1 MYAELKVEFD
11 SNEINFQQSSNLQG
25 VLMENISSEYAEKL
39 HGNQLNPYSQCILK
53 EEGKTIWY
61 LKTLNTEAYEMLL
74 LPMTKL
80 DTITLRKKNKTVNLL
95 NKTVRIKEDK
105 ELIKEFYE
113 NKCSRYLELSFKT
126 PTSFKRD
133 GKYVI
138 YPDLSLIY
146 GSLMRKFSAAS
157 EEFNMY
163 DEDTLEELVTQ
174 SEIAAIGAV
183 DSPVVKDVKTN
194 LPMIPGSS
202 LKGKMRS
209 LLAKEFNEQI
219 TEPKGDH
226 ERISR
231 LFGSSEKN
239 KIKRSRLLFS
249 DMVLANEQELREAG
263 LQSMTEVKFEN
274 SISRLTAVANPRQ
287 IERVVRGSVFELDLI
302 YEMENEQ
309 EFIED
314 MQTLAEGMKL
324 LQYDYLGGSGS
335 RGYGKIQFNN
345 VHAEGVI
352 GNVDNILIDKC
363 NEILKE
369 VVNA

>member
-174 SEIAAIGAV
+174 SEIVRYRLQTI
-183 DSPVVKDVKTN
+183 PFPLEKTN
-194 LPMIPGSS
+194 ITGFIGNICIHI
-202 LKGKMRS
+202 KGPETMARYVRM
-209 LLAKEFNEQI
+209 LAKFGEFSGIGIKTGMGMGAMKYIRRNE
-219 TEPKGDH
+219 D
-226 ERISR
+226 
-231 LFGSSEKN
+231 
-239 KIKRSRLLFS
+239 
-249 DMVLANEQELREAG
+249 D
-263 LQSMTEVKFEN
+263 
-274 SISRLTAVANPRQ
+274 
-287 IERVVRGSVFELDLI
+287 
-302 YEMENEQ
+302 
-309 EFIED
+309 
-314 MQTLAEGMKL
+314 
-324 LQYDYLGGSGS
+324 
-335 RGYGKIQFNN
+335 
-345 VHAEGVI
+345 
-352 GNVDNILIDKC
+352 
-363 NEILKE
+363 
-369 VVNA
+369 

>member
-146 GSLMRKFSAAS
+146 GSLPEDEELEDILKGATYSLLKRSGFIDSQTYATQQMRKSDIYVFSA
-157 EEFNMY
+157 
-163 DEDTLEELVTQ
+163 
-174 SEIAAIGAV
+174 
-183 DSPVVKDVKTN
+183 
-194 LPMIPGSS
+194 GSCFVNTF
-202 LKGKMRS
+202 KGKVIEERNGGTHPIFRY
-209 LLAKEFNEQI
+209 AKAF
-219 TEPKGDH
+219 
-226 ERISR
+226 
-231 LFGSSEKN
+231 F
-239 KIKRSRLLFS
+239 
-249 DMVLANEQELREAG
+249 M
-263 LQSMTEVKFEN
+263 
-274 SISRLTAVANPRQ
+274 
-287 IERVVRGSVFELDLI
+287 
-302 YEMENEQ
+302 
-309 EFIED
+309 
-314 MQTLAEGMKL
+314 
-324 LQYDYLGGSGS
+324 
-335 RGYGKIQFNN
+335 
-345 VHAEGVI
+345 GV
-352 GNVDNILIDKC
+352 
-363 NEILKE
+363 
-369 VVNA
+369 

>member
-146 GSLMRKFSAAS
+146 QSQIRSELSTGRKNRKILNRNIGIIEKKAFCTLKHTDKEDVEFDNMSGIIVGDSEPLSREDIVLCQKWEQHVDGSYK
-157 EEFNMY
+157 
-163 DEDTLEELVTQ
+163 TL
-174 SEIAAIGAV
+174 
-183 DSPVVKDVKTN
+183 N
-194 LPMIPGSS
+194 LLRECIKPGTVIKSS
-202 LKGKMRS
+202 LTID
-209 LLAKEFNEQI
+209 E
-219 TEPKGDH
+219 TECNLK
-226 ERISR
+226 
-231 LFGSSEKN
+231 
-239 KIKRSRLLFS
+239 
-249 DMVLANEQELREAG
+249 
-263 LQSMTEVKFEN
+263 
-274 SISRLTAVANPRQ
+274 
-287 IERVVRGSVFELDLI
+287 
-302 YEMENEQ
+302 
-309 EFIED
+309 IED
-314 MQTLAEGMKL
+314 ILDAVKL
-324 LQYDYLGGSGS
+324 FYEQYYQVFQSKFPRCDRGKPNTVFFGGGSGFVS
-335 RGYGKIQFNN
+335 KTVVYPMFGER
-345 VHAEGVI
+345 EGIEITKDIFDRTGVPQDHKHYKDTRMR
-352 GNVDNILIDKC
+352 VSPH
-363 NEILKE
+363 ILKCTRYQGKE
-369 VVNA
+369 YMM

>member
-174 SEIAAIGAV
+174 SEIVRYRLQTI
-183 DSPVVKDVKTN
+183 PFPLEKTN
-194 LPMIPGSS
+194 ITGFIGNICIHI
-202 LKGKMRS
+202 KGPETMARYVRM
-209 LLAKEFNEQI
+209 LAKFGEFSSVGIKTGMGMGAMKYIRRNE
-219 TEPKGDH
+219 D
-226 ERISR
+226 
-231 LFGSSEKN
+231 
-239 KIKRSRLLFS
+239 
-249 DMVLANEQELREAG
+249 D
-263 LQSMTEVKFEN
+263 
-274 SISRLTAVANPRQ
+274 
-287 IERVVRGSVFELDLI
+287 
-302 YEMENEQ
+302 
-309 EFIED
+309 
-314 MQTLAEGMKL
+314 
-324 LQYDYLGGSGS
+324 
-335 RGYGKIQFNN
+335 
-345 VHAEGVI
+345 
-352 GNVDNILIDKC
+352 
-363 NEILKE
+363 
-369 VVNA
+369 